1 MAKKSTPASQ
11 MKTKTKAA
19 IPADAEPDVPVEDAA
34 AGKAPAKD
42 KPVTIQQPLF
52 PAAAELSSVS
62 LEEEMKRSYLDYAMS
77 VIIGRAIPD
86 IKDGLKP
93 VHRRCLY
100 AMYETGTTH
109 NKPYKKSA
117 RIVGDVIGKYHPH
130 GDQAAYDTI
139 VRMAQD
145 FSLRALLVDGQG
157 NFGSIDGDPP
167 AAMRYTEVRMT
178 KLAGEM
184 MADIEKDAVNFIPN
198 YDESLTM
205 PEVLPAKFPNLLVNG
220 SSGIAVGMATNI
232 PPHNLGEVCDG
243 IIHLLDHPNAALE
256 KIMEFIPGP
265 DFPTGGYIFNQQG
278 LRDAYRTGRGTI
290 HVRAKSMFEHGDKSE
305 RERIVVT
312 EIPYA
317 VNKSRLI
324 ESIAALVNEKKI
336 EGIADI
342 RDESDREGIRI
353 VIEIKRGELPEVVL
367 NNLYKHTALQ
377 TSFGIIMLA
386 IVDKQPK
393 TLSLIEMMKYF
404 ISHRQ
409 DVIRRRTKF
418 DLKKAEHRA
427 HILEGLTI
435 ALDHLDAII
444 KLIRS
449 APTVEAARTGLM
461 EKFELTQIQAQ
472 AILEIQLQ
480 RLTHL
485 EREKVVQEY
494 AEVKA
499 LIVKLRKILG
509 SDKLVTEIIGEE
521 MKEIKQAYAD
531 KRRTELRD
539 EVVTDIR
546 AEDLIKE
553 EDVVV
558 MTTQSGYIKRTSL
571 SSYHFQMRGG
581 KGRKGISMKAEDVV
595 DAVFVCS
602 THSYLLVFTNI
613 GRMYW
618 LKALEIPDVG
628 VSGRGKAIANLL
640 EFQPDE
646 RATSVVAVKDFAE
659 DKFVIMMAT
668 DGLIKKTRLDEFK
681 NIRRGGIIAMNLRPK
696 SELQWTRLTDGKRDI
711 VLATRLGKAIRFKE
725 KDVRPMGRTAAGV
738 RAMSLQKKDEII
750 GLVAVADEDKYIFT
764 ASEKGYGKRTETAS
778 YRIQRRGGKGLINLK
793 VTPKIGKAVAVLGV
807 GEDDLLVVTVSGKV
821 IRIKTEQVRSTGRAT
836 QGVRLINLEESD
848 AVCGVALARE
858 TE

>member
-1 MAKKSTPASQ
+1 M
-11 MKTKTKAA
+11 
-19 IPADAEPDVPVEDAA
+19 
-34 AGKAPAKD
+34 AKD
-42 KPVTIQQPLF
+42 KTPPQVPPQDPDSTAEKTSAKEKGPRIQQPLF
-52 PAAAELSSVS
+52 PVAADLSNVS
-62 LEEEMKRSYLDYAMS
+62 LEDEMKRSYLDYAMS

-93 VHRRCLY
+93 VHRRVLY

-130 GDQAAYDTI
+130 GDQAAYDTL
-139 VRMAQD
+139 VRMAQN

-184 MADIEKDAVNFIPN
+184 LADIEKDTVNFVPN

-205 PEVLPAKFPNLLVNG
+205 PEVMPAKFPNLLVNG

-243 IIHLLDHPNAALE
+243 IIHLLDHPNASLE

-278 LRDAYRTGRGTI
+278 IRDAYRTGRGVFQ
-290 HVRAKSMFEHGDKSE
+290 VRAKTLIERGDKGE
-305 RERIVVT
+305 RERIVVN

-317 VNKSRLI
+317 VNKARLI
-324 ESIAALVNEKKI
+324 ESIAELVNEKKLD
-336 EGIADI
+336 GIADL
-342 RDESDREGIRI
+342 RDESDREGIRV

-377 TSFGIIMLA
+377 TSFGIILLA

-393 TLSLIEMMKYF
+393 TLGLLDIMKYF
-404 ISHRQ
+404 VSHRQ
-409 DVIRRRTKF
+409 DVIRRRTRF

-435 ALDHLDAII
+435 ALDNLDAVI
-444 KLIRS
+444 KLIRTS
-449 APTVEAARTGLM
+449 PTVDAARTGLM
-461 EKFELTQIQAQ
+461 EKFKLSQIQAQ

-485 EREKVVQEY
+485 ERAKVVQEY
-494 AEVKA
+494 TEVKA
-499 LIVKLRKILG
+499 LIVKLKKILS
-509 SDKLVTEIIGEE
+509 SDKLVTEIIAGEL
-521 MKEIKQAYAD
+521 KEIKEAYAD
-531 KRRTELRD
+531 ERRTELRGEMVAD
-539 EVVTDIR
+539 LR

-581 KGRKGISMKAEDVV
+581 KGRKGISMKVEDVV

-602 THSYLLVFTNI
+602 THSYLLIFTNI

-628 VSGRGKAIANLL
+628 VAGRGKAIANLL
-640 EFQPDE
+640 EFQPEE

-659 DKFVIMMAT
+659 DQYVVMMAT
-668 DGLIKKTRLDEFK
+668 DGQIKKTRLDEFK

-696 SELQWTRLTDGKRDI
+696 SALMWSRLTDGKRDI
-711 VLATRLGKAIRFKE
+711 FLATKFGKAIRFSE
-725 KDVRPMGRTAAGV
+725 KDVRPMGRTASGV
-738 RAMSLQKKDEII
+738 RAMSLKKKDEII
-750 GLVAVADEDKYIFT
+750 GMVAVGDEQKYIFT
-764 ASEKGYGKRTETAS
+764 ASEKGYGKRTETSS
-778 YRIQRRGGKGLINLK
+778 YRIQHRGGKGLINLK
-793 VTPKIGKAVAVLGV
+793 ITPRIGPAVGVLGV
-807 GEDDLLVVTVSGKV
+807 GDDDLLIVTVSGKV
-821 IRIKTEQVRSTGRAT
+821 IRIKTQQIRSTGRAT
-836 QGVRLINLEESD
+836 QGVRIINLED
-848 AVCGVALARE
+848 NDLICGVAIASE
-858 TE
+858 SE

>member
-1 MAKKSTPASQ
+1 MAKD
-11 MKTKTKAA
+11 KTSPQDPL
-19 IPADAEPDVPVEDAA
+19 PADEKP
-34 AGKAPAKD
+34 PAKD
-42 KPVTIQQPLF
+42 KGPKVQQPLF
-52 PAAAELSSVS
+52 PPAADLSVVS

-93 VHRRCLY
+93 VHRRVLY
-100 AMYETGTTH
+100 ALYETGTTH

-130 GDQAAYDTI
+130 GDQAVYDTL

-184 MADIEKDAVNFIPN
+184 LADIEKDTVPFVPN

-205 PEVLPAKFPNLLVNG
+205 PEVLPTKYPNLLVNG
-220 SSGIAVGMATNI
+220 GSGIAVGMATNI
-232 PPHNLGEVCDG
+232 PPHNLAEVCNG
-243 IIHLLDHPNAALE
+243 IIYLLDHPDAALD

-278 LRDAYRTGRGTI
+278 IRDAYRTGRGVI
-290 HVRAKSMFEHGDKSE
+290 QVRAKTLIERGDKGD

-317 VNKSRLI
+317 VNKARLI
-324 ESIAALVNEKKI
+324 ENIAELVNEKKLD
-336 EGIADI
+336 GIADI
-342 RDESDREGIRI
+342 RDESDREGIRM

-367 NNLYKHTALQ
+367 NNLYKHSALQ

-393 TLSLIEMMKYF
+393 TLGLIDIMKYF

-409 DVIRRRTKF
+409 DVVRRRTRF

-444 KLIRS
+444 KLIRTS
-449 APTVEAARTGLM
+449 PTVDAARAGLM
-461 EKFELTQIQAQ
+461 EKFKLSQIQAQ

-485 EREKVVQEY
+485 EREKIVQEY
-494 AEVKA
+494 QEIKA
-499 LIVKLRKILG
+499 LIAKLKKILS
-509 SDKLVTEIIGEE
+509 SDKLVTEIIAGELKDIRE
-521 MKEIKQAYAD
+521 AYAD
-531 KRRTELRD
+531 ERRTELRD

-581 KGRKGISMKAEDVV
+581 KGRKGISMKVEDVA

-602 THSYLLVFTNI
+602 THSYLLIFTNV

-628 VSGRGKAIANLL
+628 VAGRGKAIANLL
-640 EFQPDE
+640 EFQPEE

-659 DKFVIMMAT
+659 DQYIIMMAT

-681 NIRRGGIIAMNLRPK
+681 NIRRGGIIAMSLRPK
-696 SELQWTRLTDGKRDI
+696 SEMMWSRLTDGKRDI
-711 VLATRLGKAIRFKE
+711 VLATKFGKAIRFKE

-738 RAMSLQKKDEII
+738 RAMSLKKKDEII
-750 GLVAVADEDKYIFT
+750 GLVAIGDGDKFIFT
-764 ASEKGYGKRTETAS
+764 ASEKGYGKRTETGS

-793 VTPKIGKAVAVLGV
+793 ITPKIGNAVAVLGV
-807 GEDDLLVVTVSGKV
+807 AEDDLLVVTVSGKV
-821 IRIKTEQVRSTGRAT
+821 IRIKTQQVRLTGRAT
-836 QGVRLINLEESD
+836 QGVRLINLEDNDLICS
-848 AVCGVALARE
+848 VALARE
-858 TE
+858 SE

>member
-1 MAKKSTPASQ
+1 M
-11 MKTKTKAA
+11 
-19 IPADAEPDVPVEDAA
+19 
-34 AGKAPAKD
+34 AKD
-42 KPVTIQQPLF
+42 KTPPQDSPQDSDPNAEQTSAKEKGPRIQQPLF
-52 PAAAELSSVS
+52 PAAADLSNVS
-62 LEEEMKRSYLDYAMS
+62 LEDEMKRSYLDYAMS

-93 VHRRCLY
+93 VHRRVLY
-100 AMYETGTTH
+100 ALYETGTTH

-130 GDQAAYDTI
+130 GDQAVYDTL

-178 KLAGEM
+178 KLAGELL
-184 MADIEKDAVNFIPN
+184 ADIEKDTVNFVPN

-205 PEVLPAKFPNLLVNG
+205 PEVMPAKFPNLLVNG

-232 PPHNLGEVCDG
+232 PPHNLGEVCNG
-243 IIHLLDHPNAALE
+243 IIHLLDHPNASLE

-278 LRDAYRTGRGTI
+278 IRDAYRTGRGVFQ
-290 HVRAKSMFEHGDKSE
+290 VRAKTLIERGDKGE

-324 ESIAALVNEKKI
+324 ESIAELVNEKKLD
-336 EGIADI
+336 GIADL
-342 RDESDREGIRI
+342 RDESDREGIRV

-377 TSFGIIMLA
+377 TSFGIILLA

-393 TLSLIEMMKYF
+393 TLGLLDIMKYF

-409 DVIRRRTKF
+409 DVIRRRTRF

-435 ALDHLDAII
+435 ALDNLDAVI
-444 KLIRS
+444 KLIRTS
-449 APTVEAARTGLM
+449 PTVDAARTGLM
-461 EKFELTQIQAQ
+461 EKFKLSQIQAQ

-485 EREKVVQEY
+485 ERAKVVQEY
-494 AEVKA
+494 TEIKA
-499 LIVKLRKILG
+499 LIVKLKKILS
-509 SDKLVTEIIGEE
+509 SDKLVTEIIAGEL
-521 MKEIKQAYAD
+521 KEIKEAYAD
-531 KRRTELRD
+531 ERRTELRGEMVAD
-539 EVVTDIR
+539 LR

-581 KGRKGISMKAEDVV
+581 KGRKGISMKVEDVV

-602 THSYLLVFTNI
+602 THSYLLIFTNI

-628 VSGRGKAIANLL
+628 VAGRGKAIANLL
-640 EFQPDE
+640 EFQPEE

-659 DKFVIMMAT
+659 DQFVVMMAT
-668 DGLIKKTRLDEFK
+668 DGQIKKTRLVEFK
-681 NIRRGGIIAMNLRPK
+681 HIRKGGIIAMNLRPK
-696 SELQWTRLTDGKRDI
+696 SALMWSRLTDGKRDI
-711 VLATRLGKAIRFKE
+711 FLATKFGKAIRFSE

-738 RAMSLQKKDEII
+738 RAMSLKKKDEII
-750 GLVAVADEDKYIFT
+750 GMVAVGDEQKYIFT
-764 ASEKGYGKRTETAS
+764 ASEKGYGKRTETSS
-778 YRIQRRGGKGLINLK
+778 YRIQHRGGAGLINLK
-793 VTPKIGKAVAVLGV
+793 ITPRIGPAVGVLGV
-807 GEDDLLVVTVSGKV
+807 GDDDLLIVTVSGKV
-821 IRIKTEQVRSTGRAT
+821 IRIKTQQIRSTGRAT
-836 QGVRLINLEESD
+836 QGVRIINLED
-848 AVCGVALARE
+848 NDLICGVAIASE
-858 TE
+858 SE